1 MSCFVCVVYRERRK
15 QLTEWDGGFQG
26 ERSGVERG
34 KRGASNEGKQVYL
47 TILQQHRRPST
58 STSYHRIYIYIVGRP
73 GLLVVSPS
81 VGHSHSHISV
91 TKITPRCGC
100 QIVLLVPR
108 KTVSPDTSIQTLV
121 YNIPLDDLI
130 IHLYHHHHHHHPLLT
145 SGLDGVTHT
154 RSSPLTL
161 DPRPSTPT

>member
-1 MSCFVCVVYRERRK
+1 MFCLCGLPGETEAIDGMGWGIPGREKWRRAR
-15 QLTEWDGGFQG
+15 D
-26 ERSGVERG
+26 ERSEQRG
-34 KRGASNEGKQVYL
+34 EASLFNSSTTTSS
-47 TILQQHRRPST
+47 TINIDIVS
-58 STSYHRIYIYIVGRP
+58 SYIYIVGRP

-81 VGHSHSHISV
+81 VGHSQSHISV

-100 QIVLLVPR
+100 QIVLLVSR

-130 IHLYHHHHHHHPLLT
+130 IHLYHHHHHHPLLT

-161 DPRPSTPT
+161 DPRPPTPT

>member
-1 MSCFVCVVYRERRK
+1 MVYRERRK

-47 TILQQHRRPST
+47 TTLATT
-58 STSYHRIYIYIVGRP
+58 STTINIDIVSSYIYIVGRP

-130 IHLYHHHHHHHPLLT
+130 IHLYHHHHHHPLLT